1 MILQNIQLPKDDIC
15 DKYDMYFHREGEV
28 FYLKEGEVE
37 FNKGGVCV
45 LDTYFNGISIDKWKK
60 YTNIGKITAK
70 IRLKGRFKVW
80 TGYVYRVSPT
90 DIRRIITYRT
100 VVESDG
106 RTELTIPFEDGR
118 GMLYMQMEALS
129 DTGVFYGGTYNT
141 EVESERNVRIGIG
154 ICTFKREEF
163 ITKNIGI
170 LNERVFENSSSML
183 NGHLEVFISD
193 NGKTLDVDR
202 LSSEHIHMFR
212 NKNTGGAGGFTRTL
226 IEMWSGNK
234 EYKLTHALLMDDDIL
249 LDVGALERTYRIL
262 SIVKDEYIGTFIG
275 GAMLRND
282 NKDVQEEAGASWNAG
297 KLISYKK
304 GLQLLDTEPCLYNES
319 EERYEFNAWW
329 YCCFPMTVVND
340 KNLPLPIFIRGDDLE
355 YGLRNMKNLILM
367 NGICVWHEPFENK
380 YSSFLNYYITRN
392 MFIDNAFHFPD
403 YGAGDAVKDFSL
415 LALREI
421 LLYRYKNARLL
432 MRGVEDFLKG
442 VDFFLETDG
451 EKLHKEI
458 MSGGYRME
466 DPEKLGRKVYLRDY
480 EETLFKDD
488 SRTHKIIRALNMNGH
503 WAPVKKDT
511 VTVSMS
517 QVNTSNNYRV
527 REVINYDIISGKI
540 FITKK
545 DNKEMFSC
553 LIKFIGLR
561 IKLRLKYN
569 KAKNDF
575 ISRGD
580 ELKSLDFWKKY
591 LELD

>member
-1 MILQNIQLPKDDIC
+1 MRN
-15 DKYDMYFHREGEV
+15 
-28 FYLKEGEVE
+28 
-37 FNKGGVCV
+37 
-45 LDTYFNGISIDKWKK
+45 
-60 YTNIGKITAK
+60 
-70 IRLKGRFKVW
+70 
-80 TGYVYRVSPT
+80 
-90 DIRRIITYRT
+90 
-100 VVESDG
+100 
-106 RTELTIPFEDGR
+106 
-118 GMLYMQMEALS
+118 LY
-129 DTGVFYGGTYNT
+129 
-141 EVESERNVRIGIG
+141 
-154 ICTFKREEF
+154 
-163 ITKNIGI
+163 
-170 LNERVFENSSSML
+170 ERVFENSSSML

-193 NGKTLDVDR
+193 NGKTLDIDR
-202 LSSEHIHMFR
+202 LSSEHIHMFQ

-249 LDVGALERTYRIL
+249 LDVGSLERTYRIL
-262 SIVKDEYIGTFIG
+262 SIVKDEYIDTFIG

-304 GLQLLDTEPCLYNES
+304 GLSLLDTEPCLYNES

-466 DPEKLGRKVYLRDY
+466 EPEKLGRKVYLRDY
-480 EETLFKDD
+480 EEILFKDD
-488 SRTHKIIRALNMNGH
+488 SRMHKIIRALNLNGH

-527 REVINYDIISGKI
+527 REVINYDVISGKI

-553 LIKFIGLR
+553 LMKLIGLR
-561 IKLRLKYN
+561 IKLRFKYN

-575 ISRGD
+575 ISRGA

>member
-1 MILQNIQLPKDDIC
+1 MILQNIQLPQDDIC
-15 DKYDMYFHREGEV
+15 DRYDMYFHREGEV

-60 YTNIGKITAK
+60 YTNVGKITAK

-106 RTELTIPFEDGR
+106 RTELTIPFEDGK

-141 EVESERNVRIGIG
+141 EVENERNIRIGIG
-154 ICTFKREEF
+154 ICTFKREAF

-193 NGKTLDVDR
+193 NGKTLDIDR

-262 SIVKDEYIGTFIG
+262 SIVKDEYIDTFIG

-304 GLQLLDTEPCLYNES
+304 GLQFLDTEPCLYNES

-329 YCCFPMTVVND
+329 YCCFPMTIVND

-392 MFIDNAFHFPD
+392 MFIDNAFHFPH

-458 MSGGYRME
+458 MSSGYRME

-488 SRTHKIIRALNMNGH
+488 SRRHKIIRALNMNGH

-527 REVINYDIISGKI
+527 REVINYDVISGKI
-540 FITKK
+540 FITGK

-553 LIKFIGLR
+553 LMKLIGLR
-561 IKLRLKYN
+561 IKLRFKYN

-591 LELD
+591 LELN